1 MAGKI
6 AVVTGANKGIG
17 YEIAKNLGERGYRV
31 IVAARDETR
40 GTAAAAE
47 IHAFGYDT
55 AFLQLDIRYCWYA
68 LYYCLCAL
76 AGRRVC
82 NHLCK

>member
-17 YEIAKNLGERGYRV
+17 YEIAKNLGERGFRV

-40 GTAAAAE
+40 GTTAAAE
-47 IHAFGYDT
+47 IHTFGYDT
-55 AFLQLDIRYCWYA
+55 AFLQLDIRCYVFIRW
-68 LYYCLCAL
+68 LKL
-76 AGRRVC
+76 
-82 NHLCK
+82 